1 MAITTTRTTGAAVA
15 ESMFGLET
23 AIEDFESELDI
34 TESTD
39 RKIELDTAII
49 DCQTALKPLLDSGV
63 VGDEQTVEIELST
76 WERGVIERHTGM
88 TL

>member
-1 MAITTTRTTGAAVA
+1 MAITTTHTTGAAVA
-15 ESMFGLET
+15 VSMFGLET

-34 TESTD
+34 TEDTD
-39 RKIELDTAII
+39 RKIELGTAII
-49 DCQTALKPLLDSGV
+49 DCQTALKPLLDSGA

-76 WERGVIERHTGM
+76 WEREVIERHTGM